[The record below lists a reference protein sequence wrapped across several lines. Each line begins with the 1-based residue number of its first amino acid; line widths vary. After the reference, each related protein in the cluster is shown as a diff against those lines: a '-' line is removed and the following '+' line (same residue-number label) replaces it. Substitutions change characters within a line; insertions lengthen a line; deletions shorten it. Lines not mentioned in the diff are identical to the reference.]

1 MIFTNN
7 ARIGLLAFLLVI
19 STGCARTRPESKAA
33 TGNSPQVAAKLMP
46 ARSASPTPSPQI
58 TASSITGLV
67 STLED
72 ETQDLPDGKI
82 AWVSYWKLCWDVY
95 PGAQGYELETMTGEG
110 VSRKL
115 RRQTETCFRLEVAK
129 GRNEKSRGLFNR
141 ELMLASIS
149 GQIAYRVRASLD
161 GNRATEW
168 SPLMEAGK
176 AERITSPPPKKDS
189 SRGNFASGSDGARG
203 RRF

>member
-7 ARIGLLAFLLVI
+7 ARICLLASLLVI
-19 STGCARTRPESKAA
+19 CLATGCARHTPQSKTALA
-33 TGNSPQVAAKLMP
+33 SSSQSAAKPMP
-46 ARSASPTPSPQI
+46 SPPASPTPSPQI
-58 TASSITGLV
+58 TSFAITGLV

-82 AWVSYWKLCWDVY
+82 AWVTYWKLCWDGY

-115 RRQTETCFRLEVAK
+115 RRQTETCFRLEIAK
-129 GRNEKSRGLFNR
+129 GRNEKSKGLFNR

-149 GQIAYRVRASLD
+149 GQIAYRVRACLD
-161 GNRATEW
+161 GNQATTW

-176 AERITSPPPKKDS
+176 AERSSSPTKKK
-189 SRGNFASGSDGARG
+189 ASVNDR
-203 RRF
+203 